1 MPVVFYPKH
10 GENIE
15 TNAVIDTIVIEPDL
29 HRFAMT
35 WRSHIPLRKNM
46 FEVEQI
52 LVGEMPKGWY
62 RARELGKTY
71 YPSLG
76 ALVAAKKGAQ

>member
-1 MPVVFYPKH
+1 
-10 GENIE
+10 
-15 TNAVIDTIVIEPDL
+15 
-29 HRFAMT
+29 MT
-35 WRSHIPLRKNM
+35 WRSHITLRKNM
-46 FEVEQI
+46 FEIEQI

-76 ALVAAKKGAQ
+76 ALVAHKKGRQ